1 MHILIL
7 NAAPSGPRC
16 SAALEPLHLPH
27 LTHLLKRLSPS
38 AVVRSGAD
46 DLTPAHEKV
55 LAASRGLHGA
65 DGLIPWA
72 AVDALT
78 AGLAP
83 AAMPGSAPSE
93 PGGWAWITPCHW
105 SIQTDHVRMDD
116 PLTLALTPHDAESL
130 FRDIQPYFAEDGISL
145 FPSQHALGHSH
156 WLAYGSVFAN
166 LPTASLD
173 RVAGAVVD
181 PWLPRQTRAQG
192 LRRLQNEMQMLLY
205 THPVNDARARFHLPA
220 VNAFWVSGTGHLAAK
235 PQTDAAPAANHCQVR
250 SALHA
255 PAQEDDAQGWAQ
267 AWEAL
272 DSTTLANA
280 AQHVDAGQALQLTLC
295 SDTAAHTYT
304 TQPLNTWQR
313 LLRQLR
319 PAHLANTLR
328 TL

>member
-16 SAALEPLHLPH
+16 SAALDKLHLPH
-27 LTHLLKRLSPS
+27 LTHLLRLLSPTTL
-38 AVVRSGAD
+38 VRSGAD
-46 DLTPAHEKV
+46 DLTPAHEHV
-55 LAASRGLHGA
+55 LAASCGLHGA

-72 AVDALT
+72 AADALA

-83 AAMPGSAPSE
+83 ASAPGE

-116 PLTLALTPHDAESL
+116 PLALALTPHDAESL
-130 FRDIQPYFAEDGISL
+130 FRDIQPYFKEDGISL
-145 FPSQHALGHSH
+145 FPSQPSLGHSH
-156 WLAYGSVFAN
+156 WLAYGRVFAD

-181 PWLPRQTRAQG
+181 PWLPRQSQAKG

-205 THPVNDARARFHLPA
+205 THPVNDARARFHLPS
-220 VNAFWVSGTGHLAAK
+220 VNAFWVSGTGMLAAS
-235 PQTDAAPAANHCQVR
+235 PQADAQPASHDCLVR
-250 SALHA
+250 NALHA
-255 PAQEDDAQGWAQ
+255 PAQEDDALGWTQ
-267 AWEAL
+267 AWAAL

-280 AQHVDAGQALQLTLC
+280 VQHVATGQALQLTLC

-304 TQPLNTWQR
+304 AQPLTTWQR
-313 LLRQLR
+313 LLRKLR
-319 PAHLANTLR
+319 PTHLADTLR

>member
-16 SAALEPLHLPH
+16 SAALENLHLPH
-27 LTHLLKRLSPS
+27 LAHLLRLLSPTD
-38 AVVRSGAD
+38 VVRSTAH
-46 DLTPAHEKV
+46 DLIPAHEHV

-72 AVDALT
+72 AADALA

-83 AAMPGSAPSE
+83 AAPP
-93 PGGWAWITPCHW
+93 PDQGGWAWITPCHW

-116 PLTLALTPHDAESL
+116 PLALALTPHDAESL
-130 FRDIQPYFAEDGISL
+130 FRDIHPYFAEDGISL
-145 FPSQHALGHSH
+145 YPSQPGLGHSH
-156 WLAYGSVFAN
+156 WLAYGAVFAK

-173 RVAGAVVD
+173 RVAGEVVD
-181 PWLPRQTRAQG
+181 PWLPRQPQAQS

-220 VNAFWVSGTGHLAAK
+220 VNAFWVSGTGALAAK
-235 PQTDAAPAANHCQVR
+235 PAAATLPAASDCQVR

-255 PAQEDDAQGWAQ
+255 AAVEDDALGWAQ

-272 DSTTLANA
+272 DSTMLANA
-280 AQHVDAGQALQLTLC
+280 VQHAAGGQPLQLTLC

-304 TQPLNTWQR
+304 TQPLTTWDR
-313 LLRQLR
+313 MLRKLR
-319 PAHLANTLR
+319 PPQLADTLR

>member
-16 SAALEPLHLPH
+16 STALNTLHLPH
-27 LTHLLKRLSPS
+27 LKHLLTLLSPT
-38 AVVRSGAD
+38 AVVRNAPG
-46 DLTPAHEKV
+46 DLTPAHEHV
-55 LAASRGLHGA
+55 MAASRGLAGA

-72 AVDALT
+72 AADALA

-83 AAMPGSAPSE
+83 QQPAPDQ
-93 PGGWAWITPCHW
+93 GGWAWITPCHW

-116 PLTLALTPHDAESL
+116 PQALALTPHDAESL
-130 FRDIQPYFAEDGISL
+130 FRDIQPYFSEDGISL
-145 FPSQHALGHSH
+145 FPSQHGLGHSH

-166 LPTASLD
+166 LPTASLS
-173 RVAGAVVD
+173 RVAGEMVD
-181 PWLPRQTRAQG
+181 TWLPRQPQAQG

-205 THPVNDARARFHLPA
+205 THPINDARARFHLPA
-220 VNAFWVSGTGHLAAK
+220 VNAFWVSGTGALATKPGTAK
-235 PQTDAAPAANHCQVR
+235 PSAASDCQVR
-250 SALHA
+250 NALHT
-255 PAQEDDAQGWAQ
+255 PTVEDDALGWTQ

-280 AQHVDAGQALQLTLC
+280 VQHVAGGRPLHLTLC

-304 TQPLNTWQR
+304 TQPLNTWER
-313 LLRQLR
+313 LLRKLR
-319 PAHLANTLR
+319 PAHLADTLR